1 MASRRVLCVVLAAVA
16 ALAAALGA
24 PARAEE
30 RYPAR
35 PITMVVPY
43 SPATGIDIVA
53 RTLAP
58 KITERWGEAVVIDN
72 KPGNS
77 GNIGAAAVA
86 NAPANGYTLMTTVIT
101 FAMTPALSRTMPYD
115 ALKDFTP
122 IAEVATGSMALA
134 VNPTRLPVKTLDELI
149 AAARAKPGQLNYAS
163 PGSGTPQHL
172 GMELFKQ
179 RLGLDIVHVPYK
191 GAAGAMN
198 DLVGGQ
204 VEIAYLPVHTAL
216 PFAADGR
223 LRILAVASNKRS
235 ILASDVPSFKEL
247 GYDNMDIELWYGIF
261 GPAKL
266 PPEIVAKWSHEL
278 ADILQLPDIKDG
290 LLKQGLAPFYAPP
303 EALGELMTADVAR
316 WRAVVEKAGIQ
327 PD

>member
-1 MASRRVLCVVLAAVA
+1 
-16 ALAAALGA
+16 
-24 PARAEE
+24 
-30 RYPAR
+30 
-35 PITMVVPY
+35 
-43 SPATGIDIVA
+43 
-53 RTLAP
+53 
-58 KITERWGEAVVIDN
+58 
-72 KPGNS
+72 
-77 GNIGAAAVA
+77 
-86 NAPANGYTLMTTVIT
+86 MTTVIT

-134 VNPTRLPVKTLDELI
+134 VNPAKLPVKSLAELI
-149 AAARAKPGQLNYAS
+149 AAARARPGQLNYAS
-163 PGSGTPQHL
+163 PGNGTPQHL

-179 RLGLDIVHVPYK
+179 RLGIDIVHVPYK
-191 GAAGAMN
+191 GSAGAMN

-223 LRILAVASNKRS
+223 LRILAVAGNKRS
-235 ILASDVPSFKEL
+235 ILAADVPSFKEL

-266 PPEIVAKWSHEL
+266 PPEITAKWAHDLAEILDL
-278 ADILQLPDIKDG
+278 ADVKDG
-290 LLKQGLAPFYAPP
+290 LMKQGIVPLFAPSA
-303 EALGELMTADVAR
+303 ALGALMAADVAR

>member
-1 MASRRVLCVVLAAVA
+1 VTRRAAWPTAIALGVLVA
-16 ALAAALGA
+16 APAA
-24 PARAEE
+24 PARAADA
-30 RYPAR
+30 YPTR
-35 PITMVVPY
+35 PITMIVPY
-43 SPATGIDIVA
+43 TPATGIDIVA
-53 RTLAP
+53 RTLGP
-58 KITERWGEAVVIDN
+58 KISERWGQPVVIDN

-86 NAPANGYTLMTTVIT
+86 NAAANGYTLMTTVVT
-101 FAMTPALSRTMPYD
+101 FAMTPALSRAMPYD
-115 ALKDFTP
+115 AISGFTP
-122 IAEVATGSMALA
+122 VAEVATGSMALA
-134 VNPTRLPVKTLDELI
+134 VNPTRLPVKSLNELI
-149 AAARAKPGQLNYAS
+149 QAARARPGQLNYAS
-163 PGSGTPQHL
+163 PGNGTPQHL

-179 RLGLDIVHVPYK
+179 QLGLDIVHVPYK

-223 LRILAVASNKRS
+223 LRILAVAANKRS
-235 ILASDVPSFKEL
+235 ILAAGVPSFKEL

-266 PPEIVAKWSHEL
+266 PAEIVAKWQHDLVEILEL
-278 ADILQLPDIKDG
+278 ADVKEG
-290 LLKQGLAPFYAPP
+290 LLKQGLAPFYAPAD
-303 EALGELMTADVAR
+303 ALAALMKSDVAR